1 MQRKRRLDL
10 ETLESRALLSGLSFS
25 LTTNQAAYKVGQAIQ
40 MTFTETNTSN
50 QSLTV
55 PVKPVDFTVAQ
66 NNALI
71 WQSNPGNQTLP
82 PTIETL
88 KPGQSVTQTATWD
101 GMTGGLTAPVSG
113 PPVSAGVNHWGDF
126 VVSNPNVPPGQ
137 NLTASFQI
145 SDPISQTLTTS
156 QSVYQVGQTVQMT
169 YTETNTANQSI
180 TFANPGPAG
189 FTIMH
194 DGKAVLIPIL
204 PTTYSLPTITLK
216 AGQTITDTQTWN
228 GTSTVAGSGILT
240 GTFTAE
246 FGPSLQPNML
256 TTNFQIAPPPQAVNL
271 VTSITT
277 DHSVYT
283 LGQPVNITFTETNQG
298 DQPVSIE
305 SGPPAIQITQN
316 GKVVWDD
323 DYTGTRT
330 TETLQPGQSITQ
342 TAVWSESAITTTNA
356 APTIGT
362 FVVTNTLD
370 PNDSTATFQIIG
382 PPNPSR
388 RSSAESESRPTLA
401 AGIHQPASGDD
412 AADVHQANRHDDP
425 AGLQQRAEG
434 PHYDDAN
441 RRQQKEGSVV
451 PASRRGW
458 VQHLARLDR
467 SLQLDPCQLGLQGAD
482 DQAGTD
488 RQVDDCL
495 EWPPE
500 PAGCDR
506 VECWHLHDRGRGRW
520 LRGDFDRHDQVTF
533 AAALSDGS
541 RIVPGG

>member
-382 PPNPSR
+382 PPNPSPPNPNPVPPSPPGFINPPPGTMPPTFIKPTVTTTLPVYNSGQKVR
-388 RSSAESESRPTLA
+388 ITMTLTDVSKKKVLLSRHPGVDGFSIWQGSTEVFSSTRANSAFKVRTIKPGQTVKLTTVWN
-401 AGIHQPASGDD
+401 GLPNQPGVTALS
-412 AADVHQANRHDDP
+412 
-425 AGLQQRAEG
+425 
-434 PHYDDAN
+434 
-441 RRQQKEGSVV
+441 
-451 PASRRGW
+451 
-458 VQHLARLDR
+458 
-467 SLQLDPCQLGLQGAD
+467 
-482 DQAGTD
+482 AGTYTI
-488 RQVDDCL
+488 
-495 EWPPE
+495 E
-500 PAGCDR
+500 A
-506 VECWHLHDRGRGRW
+506 VEGGYV
-520 LRGDFDRHDQVTF
+520 GTSTVT
-533 AAALSDGS
+533 
-541 RIVPGG
+541 IK